1 MKTNT
6 EQYALLALSAVGLAL
21 VSAKALDTNTPGT
34 PSSGANFTLDS
45 KAVDRSGQLPASF
58 AEIIKKI
65 TPSVVKIEIT
75 AKAENAADFSNA
87 GLPDEFPSGGRDLQ
101 RFFDQQQRS
110 GRIPLPREH
119 GAASGVIVTPDGY
132 ILTNHHVVDRAQ
144 KVEITFTD
152 GRKLTAKVIGNDP
165 KADLA
170 VIKVEATGLP
180 AITFTDSSAAEVGDM
195 VLALGNPFGIG
206 QSVTMGM
213 ISATGRTAMG
223 LDYED
228 FIQTDAAINP
238 GNSGGALVDTQGRL
252 IGINTAILSRS
263 GGNDGVGFAIPGNM
277 ARSVMNDL
285 ITTGHV
291 TRAYLGVMVQDLT
304 PALTREFRAGDLKAG
319 ALIGDVPADS
329 PAAKAGIETGD
340 IVTSFAGQPVKD
352 ARSLKLAV
360 ATHKPGEKTELKVL
374 REGAEKIV
382 IATLEAQP
390 GADQAINANHKSGAA
405 EEGTL
410 NGVGVAEL
418 DKAARQE
425 AGVPAGVKGALI
437 TQVDEDSPAY
447 ETGLRAGDIIQEIN
461 HQAVT
466 SADEAVKLTSA
477 PASKETLLRIWSHG
491 GSRFVSLD
499 ETSKAG

>member
-1 MKTNT
+1 MKTT
-6 EQYALLALSAVGLAL
+6 SAQYTLLALSAGGLAL
-21 VSAKALDTNTPGT
+21 VSVKALDTNAATT
-34 PSSGANFTLDS
+34 RSSGANITLDP

-58 AEIIKKI
+58 AGIIKKI
-65 TPSVVKIEIT
+65 TPSVVKIEVT
-75 AKAENAADFSNA
+75 AKAENAADFGSA
-87 GLPDEFPSGGRDLQ
+87 DLPDGFQSGGRNLQ
-101 RFFDQQQRS
+101 RFFDQQQQQ
-110 GRIPLPREH
+110 PKEH
-119 GAASGVIVTPDGY
+119 CAASGVIVTPDGY
-132 ILTNHHVVDRAQ
+132 ILTNHHVIDRAQ
-144 KVEITFTD
+144 KVAVTFTD
-152 GRKLTAKVIGNDP
+152 GRKLTARVIGDDP

-213 ISATGRTAMG
+213 ISATGRATMG

-252 IGINTAILSRS
+252 IGINTAILSRG
-263 GGNDGVGFAIPGNM
+263 GGNDGIGFAIPGNM
-277 ARSVMNDL
+277 ARSVMDDL
-285 ITTGHV
+285 ITSGHV

-304 PALTREFRAGDLKAG
+304 PSLTREFHAGDIKEG
-319 ALIGDVPADS
+319 ALIGDVPTQS

-352 ARSLKLAV
+352 ARGLKLAV
-360 ATHKPGEKTELKVL
+360 ATHKPGEKTEVKVL

-382 IATLEAQP
+382 TATLEAQP
-390 GADQAINANHKSGAA
+390 GADRAIPATHKVGAA

-410 NGVGVAEL
+410 DGVGVADL

-437 TQVDEDSPAY
+437 TQVEENSPAY
-447 ETGLRAGDIIQEIN
+447 EAGLRPGDVIQQIN
-461 HQAVT
+461 HEAVT
-466 SADEAVKLTSA
+466 GAEDAVKLTSA
-477 PASKETLLRIWSHG
+477 PTSKETLLRIWSHG
-491 GSRFVSLD
+491 GSRFVSVD
-499 ETSKAG
+499 ETRKDG